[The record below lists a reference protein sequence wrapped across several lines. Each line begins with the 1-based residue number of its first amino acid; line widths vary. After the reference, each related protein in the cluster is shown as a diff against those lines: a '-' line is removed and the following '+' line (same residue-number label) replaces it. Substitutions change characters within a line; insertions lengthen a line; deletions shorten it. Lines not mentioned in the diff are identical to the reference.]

1 MIQGFNLVLS
11 YTALTVL
18 SFTTLSTY
26 AGLGNILS
34 PRKVFTAIALFSF
47 IRLYCVHFFVFCLL
61 ALSELLVAI
70 KRIEVRNDDHS
81 RRINKSTNYNCVQKL
96 LLLPELSGTA
106 VTGTNSD
113 PVKTTSRSISLNLM
127 STAEPTNNSRDEVLL
142 NDAAHRVM
150 VSHLTASWTQVS
162 RSW

>member
-1 MIQGFNLVLS
+1 MIQGINSVLS

-47 IRLYCVHFFVFCLL
+47 IRLYCVHFLVLCLL
-61 ALSELLVAI
+61 SLSELSVAI
-70 KRIEVRNDDHS
+70 KRIEVRNDDHA
-81 RRINKSTNYNCVQKL
+81 RRIDESVNYNCVQKL

-106 VTGTNSD
+106 VTGTDSN
-113 PVKTTSRSISLNLM
+113 PTSISLSLNVM
-127 STAEPTNNSRDEVLL
+127 STAEPINNSRDEVLL
-142 NDAAHRVM
+142 NDAVTRVM

-162 RSW
+162 RSC